1 MVLGAQH
8 HDRHGA
14 QLTDAFEGL
23 PTVEARHRDIENHEI
38 GLLGV
43 EQSQPLAPV
52 AGLDHRVAG
61 SLQHLPEQAADIR
74 VVVDYE
80 HRGHSSSILKRPA
93 DGRRFGAESSL
104 AGGTFGPFIPF
115 SYWKPPEFHRGVPKP
130 PPWRASTCGTFFF
143 PWSVALLAAS
153 AFHSSESSWSHSGS
167 GAPRSLAPPS
177 RTAAGAPSPPIHRS
191 RPSFSPSRARRTA
204 PKIARCL
211 RQQVENSRARRPP
224 REARAL
230 RRGRHR
236 AAPPPGS
243 RRLRVTLRTVTET
256 CRALRRLQAAKFW
269 RGKSFPRPAPSALAV
284 RRASPALT
292 ARLAQPALKAIRA
305 WPVLRARRGSRAIG
319 VKQATRARRARSE
332 PKAWLGHRA
341 RKVTRAIR
349 ARLVRPEPLAQRAP
363 QAQPAPQARRDPPGL
378 RARSVRAAQ
387 PGHRAR
393 RGSRAP
399 RATQVTPAQPVPR
412 ARPDRPGLRVR
423 SARAAQPGRRARKV

>member
-14 QLTDAFEGL
+14 QLTDAFERL

-93 DGRRFGAESSL
+93 DGGRFGAESSL
-104 AGGTFGPFIPF
+104 AGGIFGPFIPF
-115 SYWKPPEFHRGVPKP
+115 SYRKPSEFHRGVPKP

-177 RTAAGAPSPPIHRS
+177 RTAGGAPSPPIHRS
-191 RPSFSPSRARRTA
+191 RPSFSPSRAKRTA
-204 PKIARCL
+204 PKIARGL
-211 RQQVENSRARRPP
+211 RQQVENSRDRRPP

-236 AAPPPGS
+236 AAPPGS
-243 RRLRVTLRTVTET
+243 RRLRVTVRTVTET
-256 CRALRRLQAAKFW
+256 CRALRRRRAAKFW
-269 RGKSFPRPAPSALAV
+269 RDKSFPRPAPPAPPA

-292 ARLAQPALKAIRA
+292 ARLAQPALRAIRA
-305 WPVLRARRGSRAIG
+305 WPVLRARRGSRAIR
-319 VKQATRARRARSE
+319 VKQATRARRARPE
-332 PKAWLGHRA
+332 PKARLGRRA

-363 QAQPAPQARRDPPGL
+363 QAQP
-378 RARSVRAAQ
+378 VR
-387 PGHRAR
+387 
-393 RGSRAP
+393 
-399 RATQVTPAQPVPR
+399 R
-412 ARPDRPGLRVR
+412 ARPDPPGLRVR

>member
-14 QLTDAFEGL
+14 QLTDAFERL

-93 DGRRFGAESSL
+93 DGGRFGAESSL
-104 AGGTFGPFIPF
+104 AGGIFGPFIPF
-115 SYWKPPEFHRGVPKP
+115 SYRKPSEFHRGVPKP

-177 RTAAGAPSPPIHRS
+177 RTAAEAPSPPIHRS

-204 PKIARCL
+204 PKIARGL
-211 RQQVENSRARRPP
+211 RQQVENSWARRPP

-243 RRLRVTLRTVTET
+243 RRLRVTVRTVTET
-256 CRALRRLQAAKFW
+256 CRALRRRQAAKFW

-292 ARLAQPALKAIRA
+292 ARLAQPALRAIRA
-305 WPVLRARRGSRAIG
+305 WPVLRARRGSRAIR
-319 VKQATRARRARSE
+319 VKQATRARRARPE
-332 PKAWLGHRA
+332 PRARLGRRA

-349 ARLVRPEPLAQRAP
+349 ARLVRPEPLAQRA
-363 QAQPAPQARRDPPGL
+363 QPAPQAQPDRLGL

-387 PGHRAR
+387 PG
-393 RGSRAP
+393 
-399 RATQVTPAQPVPR
+399 
-412 ARPDRPGLRVR
+412 
-423 SARAAQPGRRARKV
+423 RRARKALRATRVIPVRRVYRG